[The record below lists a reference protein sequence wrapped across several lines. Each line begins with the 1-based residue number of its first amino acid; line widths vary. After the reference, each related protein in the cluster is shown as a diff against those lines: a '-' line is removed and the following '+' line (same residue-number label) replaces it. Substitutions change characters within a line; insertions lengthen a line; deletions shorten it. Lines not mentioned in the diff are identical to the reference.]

1 MHGIGE
7 ILKKERE
14 SKNITLEQVEEATK
28 IRRKYL
34 DAIENEKFE
43 ILPGEVYVKGFI
55 ATYLKYL
62 GIKER
67 PDVVE
72 ILKPKPEPVDISEQ
86 IAAAEQAHEEQVS
99 RKLQRSEKKHSRK
112 REVFEETP
120 LTKNTKMILLISIAA
135 ILVLFL
141 LQGVYSVGQSGSNAN
156 VQPNVV
162 EEGPGEGQNGDEVD
176 IPVEA
181 DAPEVPQY
189 TSLDMTLEILDLD
202 PNIKEKCW
210 MNITVDGTSTEVNL
224 VEGQV
229 QQVHGLEQIDLHLG
243 NAGVVNVTING
254 QNLGTLGA
262 QGKVIKQT
270 FILSDYLSAPA
281 Q

>member
-112 REVFEETP
+112 YEVFEETP